1 MISQKELARLIQYNT
16 LMNGSQNH
24 ADDNNTGFVLVQVS
38 TNINDA
44 DLSEAGEFC
53 KIRMANQLFR
63 DTLGG
68 FTD

>member
-1 MISQKELARLIQYNT
+1 
-16 LMNGSQNH
+16 MNGSQNH

-38 TNINDA
+38 SNINEA

-68 FTD
+68 YTD